1 MKKGKIALIT
11 ICALSGLF
19 LAIILITTIVKKP
32 VSKSSV
38 SSDMTLKMPAAAVTS
53 TEAETSNSKNITDEV
68 ENSASSN
75 VVSSNT
81 ASENSVSENT
91 VSENS
96 VSDNSSTPSEPET
109 TTTSYCSNPDS
120 PVIQYKAGDVLSAPP
135 SNPESYFVISSIS
148 DETFN
153 YINGR
158 SYQENPYISRDDLRY
173 IKLIHYNFNH
183 QVQVGELIV
192 NKSVADKTV
201 SIFKQLY
208 SAEYEIEKMY
218 LPDRYWTGD
227 GNETDTASCDDN
239 NTSAFF
245 YRVVD
250 GSSKLSKHA
259 RGLAIDINP
268 QQNPYVDYRS
278 GQPECIHE
286 NALAYIDRTT
296 GLAHVITEDD
306 LCYKLFTQNGY
317 KWGGAWKNIKDYQ
330 HFEVK

>member
-11 ICALSGLF
+11 ICALSALF
-19 LAIILITTIVKKP
+19 LIIILISTLIKKP
-32 VSKSSV
+32 ATKGSV
-38 SSDMTLKMPAAAVTS
+38 SSD
-53 TEAETSNSKNITDEV
+53 ITV
-68 ENSASSN
+68 EIPTATVASSDVEPIEESTPTEN
-75 VVSSNT
+75 ISGNTVSP
-81 ASENSVSENT
+81 NT
-91 VSENS
+91 VSENAVS
-96 VSDNSSTPSEPET
+96 ENLVSENTISDNSSEVNEAET
-109 TTTSYCSNPDS
+109 SSSPYSSNPNS
-120 PVIQYKAGDVLSAPP
+120 PVNNYKAGDVLSSAP
-135 SNPESYFVISSIS
+135 SNPDDYFVISSIS

-278 GQPECIHE
+278 GQPECIHD

>member
-1 MKKGKIALIT
+1 
-11 ICALSGLF
+11 
-19 LAIILITTIVKKP
+19 
-32 VSKSSV
+32 
-38 SSDMTLKMPAAAVTS
+38 
-53 TEAETSNSKNITDEV
+53 
-68 ENSASSN
+68 
-75 VVSSNT
+75 
-81 ASENSVSENT
+81 
-91 VSENS
+91 
-96 VSDNSSTPSEPET
+96 
-109 TTTSYCSNPDS
+109 
-120 PVIQYKAGDVLSAPP
+120 
-135 SNPESYFVISSIS
+135 
-148 DETFN
+148 
-153 YINGR
+153 
-158 SYQENPYISRDDLRY
+158 
-173 IKLIHYNFNH
+173 
-183 QVQVGELIV
+183 
-192 NKSVADKTV
+192 
-201 SIFKQLY
+201 
-208 SAEYEIEKMY
+208 MY

-296 GLAHVITEDD
+296 GVAHVITEDD